1 MSLAQVYMA
10 GGVQRYHADPVM
22 ARLGQTNADH
32 QGRCVHLL
40 LALHPDPSVALI
52 RAVALHDLGE
62 RWAGDLPA
70 LFKKAQPEIAA
81 AHAEAEQEFA
91 ARAMGWDAL
100 DGLSRDDGSWLR
112 LIDKLEAL
120 AFMRCHAPAEA
131 ERGGW
136 PEARRACI
144 KLAEW
149 VGPAVAGAVQQFL
162 DDLDRGAW

>member
-10 GGVQRYHADPVM
+10 GGVQRYHTNPRM

-70 LFKKAQPEIAA
+70 PFKKAQPEIAA
-81 AHAEAEQEFA
+81 AHAEAELEFA
-91 ARAMGWDAL
+91 FRAMGWRVL
-100 DGLSRDDGSWLR
+100 DDLSRDDLRWLK
-112 LIDKLEAL
+112 LVDGLEAW
-120 AFMRCHAPAEA
+120 AFMRGHAPGQA

-136 PEARRACI
+136 PEARRDCMARAWEC
-144 KLAEW
+144 
-149 VGPAVAGAVQQFL
+149 GSAVAGAVQQFL

>member
-1 MSLAQVYMA
+1 MTLAQVYMA
-10 GGVQRYHADPVM
+10 GGVQRYHANPGM

-70 LFKKAQPEIAA
+70 PFKKAQPEIAA

-91 ARAMGWDAL
+91 DRVMGWRVLDDL
-100 DGLSRDDGSWLR
+100 SREDLRWLKLVDGL
-112 LIDKLEAL
+112 EAW
-120 AFMRCHAPAEA
+120 AFMRGHAPGQA
-131 ERGGW
+131 ERDGW
-136 PEARRACI
+136 PDARKVLVALAWAC
-144 KLAEW
+144 
-149 VGPAVAGAVQQFL
+149 GPAVAGAVQQFL